1 MMPEIRLAVIHCTV
15 CDQNKPIDDFYPSGR
30 ASKTGQCKSCIKKRM
45 QDRETERVKAGLPR
59 RKSKKKA
66 KNPRPS
72 SPPSVSAES
81 LMATLAGG
89 GAADPLLEAVLQ
101 IVAMQQKTVE
111 LLLERRGK

>member
-1 MMPEIRLAVIHCTV
+1 MMSEIRLAVIHCTV

-30 ASKTGQCKSCIKKRM
+30 ASKTGQCKSCIKKR
-45 QDRETERVKAGLPR
+45 
-59 RKSKKKA
+59 A
-66 KNPRPS
+66 KTPKPS

-81 LMATLAGG
+81 LMKTLAGG